1 MRPVS
6 SSAGGLTAW
15 HSPIPYL
22 YGGFFVLLFFIAFAL
37 IMLACSHRKESRER
51 TQDDPPVTPPAAVA
65 EPKIVVIMSGDAAPS
80 EMRPVSSSPSS
91 SPAGGLTAW
100 HSPIPYLFAGF
111 ALLLCLIA
119 VALTVLAC
127 SHRKDSSRDT
137 ADGPPAEPMS
147 VKIDLEPKIVVIMP
161 GNLAPT
167 FIAKPNAVC

>member
-1 MRPVS
+1 
-6 SSAGGLTAW
+6 
-15 HSPIPYL
+15 
-22 YGGFFVLLFFIAFAL
+22 
-37 IMLACSHRKESRER
+37 
-51 TQDDPPVTPPAAVA
+51 
-65 EPKIVVIMSGDAAPS
+65 
-80 EMRPVSSSPSS
+80 MRPVSSSPSS

-100 HSPIPYLFAGF
+100 HSPIPYLFGGF

-137 ADGPPAEPMS
+137 VDGLPAEPMS